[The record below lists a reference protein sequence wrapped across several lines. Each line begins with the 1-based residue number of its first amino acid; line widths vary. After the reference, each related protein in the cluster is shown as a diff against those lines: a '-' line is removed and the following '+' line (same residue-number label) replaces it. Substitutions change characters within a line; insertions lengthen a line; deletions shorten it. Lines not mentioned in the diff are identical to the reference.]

1 VEERIKKVMASVFNM
16 DISEIDNDVSPDSI
30 KTWDSLKHMTLVL
43 SLEEE
48 FGIRFKQEQI
58 IDLLS
63 FKLILM
69 TLRELLAE

>member
-1 VEERIKKVMASVFNM
+1 MEERIKKVMASVFNM

-43 SLEEE
+43 ALEEE

-58 IDLLS
+58 LELLS

-69 TLRELLAE
+69 TLRELLAD

>member
-1 VEERIKKVMASVFNM
+1 MEERIKKVMASVFNM